1 MDSTKY
7 FLLIIICF
15 AMFVCSKHPIILS
28 GNTMGTTY
36 SVKIV
41 DENGIIND
49 QALLQYKIDSLLNII

>member
-1 MDSTKY
+1 MDNTKY

-41 DENGIIND
+41 DENGIIKNYFTYEVEIENWPP
-49 QALLQYKIDSLLNII
+49 AE